1 MRSPLCRLDLQTIQR
16 LQALEESL
24 PELVVVL
31 ADLVDQSAVL
41 ADLAGQFAA
50 PAAVAQLE

>member
-1 MRSPLCRLDLQTIQR
+1 VRSPLCRLDLQTIQR